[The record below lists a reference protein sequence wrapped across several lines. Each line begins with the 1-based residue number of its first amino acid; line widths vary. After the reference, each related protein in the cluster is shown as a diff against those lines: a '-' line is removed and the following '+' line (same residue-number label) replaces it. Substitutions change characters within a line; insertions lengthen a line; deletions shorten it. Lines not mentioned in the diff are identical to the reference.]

1 MTFQELMQLKDYD
14 ILDYLREQK
23 IIHRDEVDK
32 HRWYGYVK
40 TIVETDLDD
49 AKYVL
54 YVDCIVFGD
63 NSAEDA
69 GWQFEK
75 QYVRVVNPT
84 QKVITVYE

>member
-1 MTFQELMQLKDYD
+1 MTFQELMQLK
-14 ILDYLREQK
+14 DYLREQK

-40 TIVETDLDD
+40 TDLDD

-69 GWQFEK
+69 G
-75 QYVRVVNPT
+75 
-84 QKVITVYE
+84 